1 MARIRWYHYY
11 FLLALFDVLII
22 LLSLRM
28 HSRTVSSA
36 AGLIESALELDEQSR
51 WLQLTQQRV
60 IDLNAPG
67 NDVFEMRDF
76 ELHLR
81 RFEVAKR
88 NMREVLDAGKKLKTP
103 LTVPTEPAEAMV
115 AAAQEV
121 FDEFKGVSAM
131 DRAPEDRLASLTRAS
146 KAMARMDA
154 QQYELLGSLSVLF
167 QRNAEKRDRLLL
179 EHERDLQRRVNSER
193 YFIAAV
199 VLVLVGILWFGRRL
213 QRYDRELQEQRRMAE
228 EERRERLAA
237 IGELCSSVA
246 HGIRNPLAA
255 IRSSAQLTMELGQ
268 MDQNSKER
276 LGDILNEGRRLGDRV
291 TGLLSM
297 ARATSGGFRPVN
309 ISQIVTRAVRELSP
323 AFSERGLTIE
333 QDIDPAEVTV
343 VGDRHQLEQVVI
355 ELLSNA
361 LDHSKPGDCVRV
373 ACHRLSANG
382 TVAIEVADE
391 GPGVPERVRSRIFD
405 LFFTTKSGGT
415 GIGLATIKRYA
426 KLHGGDTVLLP
437 STKGACFRF
446 TLPVAPPGT
455 CAVGANH
462 SSEGDGSEDGRHSKS
477 NDGQTIQGS
486 DGVRAKQEDVR

>member
-1 MARIRWYHYY
+1 MSRVRWYHYY
-11 FLLALFDVLII
+11 FVLALFDVLII

-28 HSRTVSSA
+28 HGRTISSA
-36 AGLIESALELDEQSR
+36 AGLIESAVDLDEQSR

-67 NDVFEMRDF
+67 NDVFQMRDF
-76 ELHLR
+76 DLHLR

-88 NMREVLDAGKKLKTP
+88 NLREVLDAGKNLKSP
-103 LTVPTEPAEAMV
+103 LNVPTEPMEAMV
-115 AAAQEV
+115 AAAQEI
-121 FDEFKGVSAM
+121 FDEFKRFFASEAT
-131 DRAPEDRLASLTRAS
+131 AEDRLQSLTTAG
-146 KAMARMDA
+146 KAMARMDT
-154 QQYELLGSLSVLF
+154 QQHELLGALSVLF

-179 EHERDLQRRVNSER
+179 QHESELQQRVNSER

-213 QRYDRELQEQRRMAE
+213 QRYDRELQEQRRMVE

-237 IGELCSSVA
+237 IGELCTSVA

-297 ARATSGGFRPVN
+297 ARATSCGFSPVN
-309 ISQIVTRAVRELSP
+309 LLQIVTRAVRELSP

-333 QDIDPAEVTV
+333 QDIDPAEIMVM
-343 VGDRHQLEQVVI
+343 GDRHQLEQVVI

-361 LDHSKPGDCVRV
+361 LDHSKSGDCVRV
-373 ACHRLSANG
+373 ACRRVSENG
-382 TVAIEVADE
+382 TVAIEVADQ
-391 GPGVPERVRSRIFD
+391 GPGVPERIRRRIFD
-405 LFFTTKSGGT
+405 LFFTTKAGGT

-426 KLHGGDTVLLP
+426 KLHGGDTVLVP
-437 STKGACFRF
+437 SSRGACFRF
-446 TLPVAPPGT
+446 TMPVAPPGT
-455 CAVGANH
+455 CAV
-462 SSEGDGSEDGRHSKS
+462 SSIQTGDSDASKIERYSKGNDSHPMQGPDSE
-477 NDGQTIQGS
+477 
-486 DGVRAKQEDVR
+486 RARQEEMR